1 MQRLAFV
8 DYLRV
13 IYKIRSGGHSAG
25 WWNVEMLK
33 SPARRLTTLLL
44 TRKTD
49 SVTVPKSS
57 STVRAEH
64 QNWAVYVGLG
74 LTMFIWGLAW
84 PVGRLLA
91 RDLPPV
97 SIAAIRYAIVIP
109 VLFAILWFREG
120 SFKIERSWIPTLIVM
135 GILNTTLYQIFFLYG
150 VKYAA
155 ASDDSLV
162 IGIGPVLIAVMASF
176 ILKERLTATKIL
188 GFASGLVG
196 IITISILSPNTQ
208 VLNRPLGV
216 TLVFGGAT
224 AYALYTVILRRF
236 IARNRADN
244 HGPQQ
249 SSLSILSWIS
259 LFGWFFLIPLSLLE
273 APWTYSWDAGSWLGI
288 LYLAILSTVV
298 GYFLY
303 IEGVSKIGA
312 GRSGIFGNLVPVFGV
327 LTSSLVLGEN
337 LSPWTAVSFLLI
349 LAGVLLVNRR
359 VKSSSS

>member
-1 MQRLAFV
+1 
-8 DYLRV
+8 
-13 IYKIRSGGHSAG
+13 
-25 WWNVEMLK
+25 
-33 SPARRLTTLLL
+33 
-44 TRKTD
+44 
-49 SVTVPKSS
+49 
-57 STVRAEH
+57 
-64 QNWAVYVGLG
+64 
-74 LTMFIWGLAW
+74 
-84 PVGRLLA
+84 
-91 RDLPPV
+91 
-97 SIAAIRYAIVIP
+97 
-109 VLFAILWFREG
+109 
-120 SFKIERSWIPTLIVM
+120 M

-176 ILKERLTATKIL
+176 VLKERSTWTKVL
-188 GFASGLVG
+188 GFASGLAG

-208 VLNRPLGV
+208 VLNRPLAV

-224 AYALYTVILRRF
+224 VYALYTVLLRRF

-244 HGPQQ
+244 LGPQQ

-259 LFGWFFLIPLSLLE
+259 LFGWFFLIPFSLLE
-273 APWTYSWDAGSWLGI
+273 APWTYAWDAGSGLGI
-288 LYLAILSTVV
+288 LYLAILSTVI

-327 LTSSLVLGEN
+327 LTSFLLLGEN

-359 VKSSSS
+359 VKSSGS

>member
-1 MQRLAFV
+1 MVMGRQSKTELRLPTEATATV
-8 DYLRV
+8 DSRNWI
-13 IYKIRSGGHSAG
+13 IYSQ
-25 WWNVEMLK
+25 
-33 SPARRLTTLLL
+33 LLL
-44 TRKTD
+44 T
-49 SVTVPKSS
+49 
-57 STVRAEH
+57 
-64 QNWAVYVGLG
+64 
-74 LTMFIWGLAW
+74 MFVWGLAW

-91 RDLPPV
+91 TTLPPV
-97 SIAAIRYAIVIP
+97 SIAAIRYAIVVP
-109 VLFAILWFREG
+109 VLFATLWFREG
-120 SFKIERSWIPTLIVM
+120 SFKINRSWIPTLVVM

-162 IGIGPVLIAVMASF
+162 IGIGPVLIAIMASF

-188 GFASGLVG
+188 GFASGLAG

-208 VLNRPLGV
+208 VLNRQLGV

-224 AYALYTVILRRF
+224 AYALYTVLLRRF

-259 LFGWFFLIPLSLLE
+259 LFGRFFLIPFSLIE
-273 APWTYSWDAGSWLGI
+273 APWTDNWNAGSWLGI
-288 LYLAILSTVV
+288 LYLAILSTVIA
-298 GYFLY
+298 YFLY

-312 GRSGIFGNLVPVFGV
+312 GRSGVFTNLVPVFGV
-327 LTSSLVLGEN
+327 LTSFLLLGES
-337 LSPWTAVSFLLI
+337 LSPWTGVSFLLI

-359 VKSSSS
+359 VKSSGS

>member
-1 MQRLAFV
+1 MPLKRNTEGVAT
-8 DYLRV
+8 
-13 IYKIRSGGHSAG
+13 SAHSP
-25 WWNVEMLK
+25 VVH
-33 SPARRLTTLLL
+33 S
-44 TRKTD
+44 
-49 SVTVPKSS
+49 
-57 STVRAEH
+57 EH
-64 QNWAVYVGLG
+64 RNWAVYSGLVF
-74 LTMFIWGLAW
+74 TMFVWGLAW

-91 RDLPPV
+91 TNLPPV
-97 SIAAIRYAIVIP
+97 SIAAIRYAIVTP

-120 SFKIERSWIPTLIVM
+120 SFKIERSWIPTLVVM
-135 GILNTTLYQIFFLYG
+135 GVLNTTLYQIFFLYG

-162 IGIGPVLIAVMASF
+162 IGIGPVLIAIMASF
-176 ILKERLTATKIL
+176 VLKERLTGTKIL
-188 GFASGLVG
+188 GFASGLAG
-196 IITISILSPNTQ
+196 IITISILSP
-208 VLNRPLGV
+208 
-216 TLVFGGAT
+216 
-224 AYALYTVILRRF
+224 
-236 IARNRADN
+236 RADN

-327 LTSSLVLGEN
+327 LTSFLLLGEN

>member
-1 MQRLAFV
+1 LPLKRDIEA
-8 DYLRV
+8 V
-13 IYKIRSGGHSAG
+13 ITPAQSA
-25 WWNVEMLK
+25 VI
-33 SPARRLTTLLL
+33 
-44 TRKTD
+44 
-49 SVTVPKSS
+49 
-57 STVRAEH
+57 RAEH
-64 QNWAVYVGLG
+64 QNWAVYAGLIF
-74 LTMFIWGLAW
+74 TMFIWGLAW

-91 RDLPPV
+91 TNLPPV

-120 SFKIERSWIPTLIVM
+120 SFKIERSWTPTLVVM
-135 GILNTTLYQIFFLYG
+135 GVLNTTLYQIFFLYG

-176 ILKERLTATKIL
+176 VLKERLTGTKVL
-188 GFASGLVG
+188 GFASGLAG

-208 VLNRPLGV
+208 VLDRPLGV

-236 IARNRADN
+236 IAANRAN
-244 HGPQQ
+244 SHGSQQ

-259 LFGWFFLIPLSLLE
+259 LFGWIFLIPLSLLE
-273 APWTYSWDAGSWLGI
+273 APWTYNWNAGSWLGI
-288 LYLAILSTVV
+288 LYLAILSTVI

-312 GRSGIFGNLVPVFGV
+312 GRSGVFTNLVPVFGV
-327 LTSSLVLGEN
+327 LTSFLLLGES
-337 LSPWTAVSFLLI
+337 LSPWTGVSFLLI

-359 VKSSSS
+359 VKNSGS

>member
-1 MQRLAFV
+1 MKNTEGV
-8 DYLRV
+8 
-13 IYKIRSGGHSAG
+13 
-25 WWNVEMLK
+25 
-33 SPARRLTTLLL
+33 TTPGQ
-44 TRKTD
+44 
-49 SVTVPKSS
+49 SEV
-57 STVRAEH
+57 VRAER
-64 QNWAVYVGLG
+64 QNWAVYSGLVF
-74 LTMFIWGLAW
+74 TMFVWGLAW

-91 RDLPPV
+91 TNLPPV
-97 SIAAIRYAIVIP
+97 SIAAIRYAVVIP

-120 SFKIERSWIPTLIVM
+120 SFKIERSWIPTLVVM
-135 GILNTTLYQIFFLYG
+135 GVLNTTLYQIFFLYG

-162 IGIGPVLIAVMASF
+162 IGIGPVLIAIMASF
-176 ILKERLTATKIL
+176 VLKERLTWTKIL
-188 GFASGLVG
+188 GFASGLAG

-224 AYALYTVILRRF
+224 AYALYTVLLRRF
-236 IARNRADN
+236 LSKNHADN
-244 HGPQQ
+244 RGPQQ

-312 GRSGIFGNLVPVFGV
+312 GRSGVFTNLVPVFGV
-327 LTSSLVLGEN
+327 LTSVLIGEN

-349 LAGVLLVNRR
+349 FAGVLLVNRR
-359 VKSSSS
+359 VKSSGS